1 MIVENTKKNQ
11 SIKQVVSSM
20 AIEDMY
26 LRKEFVVELIKVAKG
41 EKSSEQLRQ
50 EVIKKYAGQ

>member
-20 AIEDMY
+20 DIEDMY

-50 EVIKKYAGQ
+50 EVIRKYAGQ

>member
-50 EVIKKYAGQ
+50 EVIRKYVR

>member
-50 EVIKKYAGQ
+50 EVIRKYAGQ

>member
-50 EVIKKYAGQ
+50 EVIRKHAGQ